1 MVECDGW
8 DFAFGARGW
17 GGARSIFGRRR
28 GAFCLS
34 RFDLAI
40 VWWEQTMVCRHQTMV
55 WRHQTIVCR
64 EQTKA
69 EATQR
74 ILRSAEKARWMRVR
88 FFEKGVSGYQD
99 QKG

>member
-1 MVECDGW
+1 
-8 DFAFGARGW
+8 
-17 GGARSIFGRRR
+17 
-28 GAFCLS
+28 
-34 RFDLAI
+34 
-40 VWWEQTMVCRHQTMV
+40 MVCRHQTMV